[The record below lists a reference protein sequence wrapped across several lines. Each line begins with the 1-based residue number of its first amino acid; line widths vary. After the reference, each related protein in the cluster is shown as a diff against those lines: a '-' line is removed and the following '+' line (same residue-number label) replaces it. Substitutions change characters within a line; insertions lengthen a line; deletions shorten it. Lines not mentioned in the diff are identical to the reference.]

1 MKRLN
6 FIAVRGLIWA
16 RTVAGEPVFLHLV
29 GVAID
34 VAGASVILEGHA
46 PAGHL
51 SAHFRNFHWLLSE
64 KVLPSLGNTE
74 SDWRVTIHRTCHYF
88 GLVNARK

>member
-34 VAGASVILEGHA
+34 VAGAHTNVVVVAE
-46 PAGHL
+46 AG
-51 SAHFRNFHWLLSE
+51 
-64 KVLPSLGNTE
+64 
-74 SDWRVTIHRTCHYF
+74 
-88 GLVNARK
+88 